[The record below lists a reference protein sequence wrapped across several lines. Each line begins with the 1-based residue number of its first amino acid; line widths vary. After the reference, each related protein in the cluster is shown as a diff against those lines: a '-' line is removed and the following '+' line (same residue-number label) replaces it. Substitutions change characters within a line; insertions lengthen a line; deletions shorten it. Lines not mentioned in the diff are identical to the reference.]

1 MRDLLIQLAR
11 LHDDIE
17 DSFVGALIGALVLF
31 VMLIAGISYGEYP

>member
-1 MRDLLIQLAR
+1 MRDLIAQLAR

-31 VMLIAGISYGEYP
+31 VMLVAGMSIWGGR